1 MADSFEQQL
10 ASLPTLDR
18 NNLNQLWHQL
28 FKTMPR
34 PRMRK
39 TVMLRFL
46 AYRIQEQAYGGLSHR
61 SQQRIREF
69 ALALAA
75 NPKAELSSVQKIRAG
90 TRLVRQW
97 RDQVHVVHVE
107 EQFYEYGGVRYDSLS
122 EIARLITG
130 TRWSG
135 PLFFGLKQNKQNQ
148 EATRDGA

>member
-1 MADSFEQQL
+1 MPDSLEQQL

-18 NNLNQLWHQL
+18 NKLNQLWQQL
-28 FKTMPR
+28 FETAPC
-34 PRMRK
+34 PGMRK
-39 TVMLRFL
+39 ALMIRFL
-46 AYRIQEQAYGGLSHR
+46 AYRIQEQAYGSLSNR

-75 NPKAELSSVQKIRAG
+75 NPKAQLSPVPQIRAG

-107 EQFYEYGGVRYDSLS
+107 EQSYEYGGVRYDSLS

-148 EATRDGA
+148 EATRDAT